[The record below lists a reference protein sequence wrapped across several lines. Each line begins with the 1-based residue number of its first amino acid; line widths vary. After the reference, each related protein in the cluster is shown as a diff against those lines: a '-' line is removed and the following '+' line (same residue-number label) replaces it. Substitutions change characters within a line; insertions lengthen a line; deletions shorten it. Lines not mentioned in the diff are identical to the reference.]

1 MKKGYAKLLLPI
13 VAMAVVFAGANASVY
28 SARKDADVEF
38 ESAPTLTITLSS
50 DDVAIENLIP
60 GTADDSN
67 EISVTVSTN
76 SDSGYLLNAA
86 IGTKEN
92 VTNSL
97 LLVDEGDDLFESI
110 AVGVPVTEITQ
121 ARTWGFSTDHGATYS
136 GMPTIIDT
144 EHIET
149 ISSTTEPAIDEIP
162 FLIGARAD
170 RFQTPG
176 EYRNIV
182 TFTATANPVPDTIAT
197 VRYMQDI
204 NDDVYASME
213 MEQQY
218 QLIDKRD
225 NKKYWIAKLADG
237 NVWMTQNLSFELAA
251 PSVTLY
257 PETSNVSTTT
267 TIPFREWREVN
278 QVNFDSANRSG
289 VSPIGVFLS
298 SIESNA
304 YIPGGVLANEG
315 RVTATTLASTEDL
328 AADDENW
335 HYQVGTLVTSGI
347 ANSICPKGWMAPDDN
362 PQYDMNV
369 IVNRYGFASSPAYL
383 ITTPIDTTSST
394 IGYEMGSGAGIRY
407 WAKDGMVSRPV
418 NEHAGFYSGSF
429 AAVRCV
435 ARRTS
440 EYLYRFF
447 MNDGTDDLFYSYVS
461 GSWGGQDVSVI
472 APDYT
477 FVYKQEYN
485 EDLVLDRITR
495 FNYVFD
501 GWSSDPDATTAE
513 YKAGDPLL
521 TDTSGQNDFYAV
533 WKPVDV
539 TLEDAF
545 AAAGATK
552 VDGEHY
558 AMQDMT
564 VEICSAA
571 SINSSTDL
579 IDTRDSKIYKVA
591 KFKRAMEGAASTC
604 WMIEN
609 LRLGDAENET
619 ILSSDDTDL
628 PSGTTFTLPVATTDS
643 ISNDSR
649 VSQYAIDDSV
659 DAQGRHYGYKY
670 NYYAAKAGLIVNT
683 DIDVSN
689 QSLCPKGWTLP
700 TENRG
705 FGELLKAYALGD
717 QYGWGYSPST
727 HTYSPETI
735 SITLKSF
742 DLMEDRDTRY
752 WYGDNEMYSYY
763 YNSRYRD
770 AIRVNVFPTGDY
782 VYYHSGGVTYNDNPA
797 SIRCTLRVNH

>member
-149 ISSTTEPAIDEIP
+149 ISSTTEPAIDAIP

-170 RFQTPG
+170 KFQTPG

-257 PETSNVSTTT
+257 PETSNVSSATAFQ
-267 TIPFREWREVN
+267 FREWRATKDIN
-278 QVNFDSANRSG
+278 YDSANRDG
-289 VSPIGVFLS
+289 MSPIGRFLS
-298 SIESNA
+298 EINPDT
-304 YIPGGVLANEG
+304 YIPGGLLSNEKIATADTLVLTEN
-315 RVTATTLASTEDL
+315 LAS
-328 AADDENW
+328 DDENW
-335 HYQVGTLVTSGI
+335 HYQMGTLVQDPEL
-347 ANSICPKGWMAPDDN
+347 ADAICPKGWALPDDN
-362 PQYDMNV
+362 PQYNINALMGMYE
-369 IVNRYGFASSPAYL
+369 IGASPAYL
-383 ITTPIDTTSST
+383 VTTPEEMTRSS
-394 IGYEMGSGAGIRY
+394 IGTDMGSSVGARY
-407 WAKDGMVSRPV
+407 WTKTGMATYKV
-418 NEHAGFYSGSF
+418 NDHGIFYEGNF
-429 AAVRCV
+429 APVRCV

-447 MNDGTDDLFYSYVS
+447 MNDGTDDIFYSYVS
-461 GSWGGQDVSVI
+461 GSWGGQDVSVT
-472 APDYT
+472 APSYT
-477 FVYKQEYN
+477 YVSDDGYGNKTEI
-485 EDLVLDRITR
+485 DRITR

-513 YKAGDPLL
+513 YKPGDGLL
-521 TDTSGQNDFYAV
+521 TDMSGQNDYYAV

-539 TLEDAF
+539 TIDDAL
-545 AAAGATK
+545 AASGATK

-564 VEICSAA
+564 VEVCSIA
-571 SINSSTDL
+571 SLNSSADL

-591 KFKRAMEGAASTC
+591 KLKRAMEGAASTC

-609 LRLGDAENET
+609 LRLGDTENEIVLT
-619 ILSSDDTDL
+619 SADTDL
-628 PSGTTFTLPVATTDS
+628 PVNATFTLPIATSDS
-643 ISNDSR
+643 VSNDSR
-649 VSQYAIDDSV
+649 VAQYVIDDSV

-670 NYYAAKAGLIVNT
+670 NYYAAKAGAVVAS
-683 DIDVSN
+683 DFDVTN

-700 TENRG
+700 TKNRG
-705 FGELLKAYALGD
+705 IVELLDAYALSS
-717 QYGWGYSPST
+717 QYGWSYSAENG
-727 HTYSPETI
+727 YSPETI
-735 SITLKSF
+735 SIMLKNF
-742 DLMEDRDTRY
+742 DLMEDRDTHY
-752 WYGDNEMYSYY
+752 WYGDVEYYYYSSSYTTEYGYEALAWPYSTYVFDSYNMSYSY
-763 YNSRYRD
+763 
-770 AIRVNVFPTGDY
+770 
-782 VYYHSGGVTYNDNPA
+782 DNPA